1 MRTKIILLLL
11 AVIVSTSGCAN
22 KELPTKELANKIA
35 KMPLLELETVDSYER
50 FEAMADN
57 FNNLIRLL
65 NNEGGYKIQELEVTV
80 ESYQKISRVLTEYG
94 PLINNYN
101 RVVKSAK
108 DYDGSIDKEETFYKA
123 VGNFTLETFL
133 ITTAV
138 FGSFTYEGIG
148 VLYRASGLNVIAPSC
163 PTCVSFIL
171 ENAHWFARTYM
182 VQKSSETAE
191 QILNRVEL
199 SDEIKAIKQKSQ
211 PLFNE
216 TINVTSNITSSLDKI
231 KSSISLLH

>member
-1 MRTKIILLLL
+1 MRTKILLLL
-11 AVIVSTSGCAN
+11 LVIIVGTSGCIN
-22 KELPTKELANKIA
+22 KEPPAKELANKIA
-35 KMPLLELETVDSYER
+35 KMPLLELETVDSYDR

-65 NNEGGYKIQELEVTV
+65 NREGGYNIQELEVTE

-108 DYDGSIDKEETFYKA
+108 DYDGSIEREQAFYKA

-138 FGSFTYEGIG
+138 FGSFTYESIG
-148 VLYRASGLNVIAPSC
+148 VLYRASGLNIIAPSC
-163 PTCVSFIL
+163 PTCVSIIL

-182 VQKSSETAE
+182 VEKSSETAE
-191 QILNRVEL
+191 QILNRLEL
-199 SDEIKAIKQKSQ
+199 SDEIKAIRQMSQ
-211 PLFNE
+211 PLANE
-216 TINVTSNITSSLDKI
+216 TISMTRNITSSLDKI
-231 KSSISLLH
+231 KSAAGLGD